1 MITGEDVER
10 SESGGRSRRRRPRR
24 IRRRR
29 GRFTAVIVGVVLV
42 PFLVL
47 GSGVTWF
54 LWELDT
60 HGKPGHEIAVQIQ
73 SGWGVPRIGEELTRD
88 HVIGSSLVFNIYAR
102 FNGDNRFQA
111 GTYDLHTGLGVR
123 DAVAALKR
131 GPRINY
137 QVLKITPGLW
147 LQQIATRVGRLRPR
161 SATVF
166 LQATRNNSVRSQF
179 EPEGVTNLEGLVRP
193 DTYKISN
200 SQDEIAILQT
210 LVRTFDTRAKRLGL
224 ATANVEGHTAY
235 QIIIVASMIEAE
247 AKVPQDRPLIASV
260 IYNRLRQNMKLQI
273 DSTVIYARGKP
284 ADRKLTP
291 NDLDTIAS
299 PYNTY
304 LHAGLPPTPIGSV
317 SDASLLAAMN
327 PAHTTFIYYV
337 LGGKDGHHVFATTP
351 EQQQQN
357 IDAAKKAGVL

>member
-1 MITGEDVER
+1 MITGEDVAQ
-10 SESGGRSRRRRPRR
+10 SEGRSNRRRRVRR
-24 IRRRR
+24 ARRR

-47 GSGVTWF
+47 GTGVTWF

-60 HGKPGHEIAVQIQ
+60 HGTPGAEVQVKILP
-73 SGWGVPRIGEELTRD
+73 GWGVPRIGEELTKD
-88 HVIGSSLVFNIYAR
+88 HIIGSSLVFNIYAR
-102 FNGDNRFQA
+102 FNGDNSFQA
-111 GTYDLHTGLGVR
+111 GTYDLHTKLGVR
-123 DAVAALKR
+123 DAVTALKR

-147 LQQIATRVGRLRPR
+147 LQQIAARVGKLPTR

-166 LQATRNNSVRSQF
+166 MQAARNNAVRSDF
-179 EPEGVTNLEGLVRP
+179 EPAGVTNLEGLVRP

-200 SQDEIAILQT
+200 SQDEISILQT
-210 LVRTFDTRAKRLGL
+210 MVHTFDTRAKRLGL
-224 ATANVEGHTAY
+224 ATANVDGYTAY
-235 QIIIVASMIEAE
+235 QIVVVASMIEAE

-291 NDLDTIAS
+291 NDLQSIAS

-327 PAHTTFIYYV
+327 PAHTTYLYYV
-337 LGGKDGHHVFATTP
+337 LAGKDGHHAFASTLA
-351 EQQQQN
+351 QQQQN
-357 IDAAKKAGVL
+357 IDQAKKAGLL

>member
-1 MITGEDVER
+1 MITGEDVTE
-10 SESGGRSRRRRPRR
+10 SEPSRGGRLRRRSR

-29 GRFTAVIVGVVLV
+29 GRFTAVIAAVVLV

-47 GSGVTWF
+47 GTGVAWF

-60 HGKPGHEIAVQIQ
+60 HGGPGKLVQVQIQ
-73 SGWGVPRIGEELTRD
+73 PGWGVPRIGEELNRD
-88 HVIGSSLVFNIYAR
+88 HIIGSSLVFNIYAR
-102 FNGDNRFQA
+102 FNGDNSFQA
-111 GTYDLHTGLGVR
+111 GTYDLHTKLGVR

-137 QVLKITPGLW
+137 MVLKVPPGRW
-147 LQQIATRVGRLRPR
+147 LQQIATLVGRLPTR

-166 LQATRNNSVRSQF
+166 MQAARNNAVRSDF
-179 EPEGVTNLEGLVRP
+179 EPAGVTNLEGLVRP
-193 DTYKISN
+193 DTYKVSN

-210 LVRTFDTRAKRLGL
+210 MVHTFDTRAKRLGL
-224 ATANVEGHTAY
+224 ATANVEGHAAY
-235 QIIIVASMIEAE
+235 QIVIVASLIEAE

-291 NDLDTIAS
+291 GDLQTIAS

-327 PAHTTFIYYV
+327 PAHTSFLYYV
-337 LGGKDGHHVFATTP
+337 LAGKDGHHAFASTFA
-351 EQQQQN
+351 EQQQN
-357 IDAAKKAGVL
+357 IAKAQKAGVL